1 MKTTFNLRLPG
12 ELCGKI
18 EKEAQKNHLS
28 INQYILYTL
37 TKTISYNEALEMLN
51 EKLLDVP
58 DMGVEEI
65 LSKIPARTPLEGD
78 EL

>member
-1 MKTTFNLRLPG
+1 MNTTFNLRLPE

-18 EKEAQKNHLS
+18 EKEAKKNHLS

-37 TKTISYNEALEMLN
+37 TKTIAYNEALEILN
-51 EKLLDVP
+51 TRLSNVSDLA
-58 DMGVEEI
+58 VEEI
-65 LSKIPARTPLEGD
+65 INKIPERKPLKGD

>member
-37 TKTISYNEALEMLN
+37 TKTIAYNEALEILN
-51 EKLLDVP
+51 SKLANASDIP
-58 DMGVEEI
+58 VEEI
-65 LSKIPARTPLEGD
+65 LSRIPERKPLKGD
-78 EL
+78 EI